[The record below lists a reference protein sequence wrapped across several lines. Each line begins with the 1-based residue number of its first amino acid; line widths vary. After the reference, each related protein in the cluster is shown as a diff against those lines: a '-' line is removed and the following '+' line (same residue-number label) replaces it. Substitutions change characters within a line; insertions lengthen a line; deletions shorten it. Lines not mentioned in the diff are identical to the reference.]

1 MNQIGTAGN
10 INYSIKDSKYFYYET
25 SITER
30 LEDSNTEKE
39 NVEIIVPL
47 KDLSNLWRTL
57 DITLINCEISLI
69 LTWSEKCV
77 LTSKATRYAD
87 PDAHIAVVVV
97 NYPTGAT
104 FKIKDTKL

>member
-1 MNQIGTAGN
+1 MSTAKIIQKQLEICKIVTEMNQIGTAGN

-69 LTWSEKCV
+69 LT
-77 LTSKATRYAD
+77 
-87 PDAHIAVVVV
+87 
-97 NYPTGAT
+97 
-104 FKIKDTKL
+104 

>member
-1 MNQIGTAGN
+1 MSTAKIIQKQLEICKIVTEMNQIGTVGN

-69 LTWSEKCV
+69 LT
-77 LTSKATRYAD
+77 
-87 PDAHIAVVVV
+87 
-97 NYPTGAT
+97 
-104 FKIKDTKL
+104 